1 MTRLTELALFLD
13 PFCATLTS
21 GLMVLASWVVLKTQ
35 LVSSASAEVTFLN
48 KWGNHGRILG
58 VTYIRHGANGERSNA
73 GIWKGFQHV

>member
-35 LVSSASAEVTFLN
+35 LVSSAAAEVTFLN
-48 KWGNHGRILG
+48 K
-58 VTYIRHGANGERSNA
+58 
-73 GIWKGFQHV
+73 